1 MRIFVLI
8 VAVGVVLACSPFQ
21 DGGSFGESGEPGPYD
36 GETSLEERIAS
47 YPTVVRATLDRVTSE
62 VVAAGGYGT
71 GSYVIVV
78 KFHLTV
84 LEYLNGTGATSITAV
99 WGSFNLHDTRGSAEA
114 ARPSVV
120 AQRDTS
126 FDDRQA
132 VFFLTSDFWELF
144 ATLKAENTYYLSDA
158 EDFVNDD
165 FMSLSSRHNRLWLPT
180 ADGTT
185 GTGDSQ
191 EFLLA
196 LPEPSPPQATP
207 NAPTITLGALRAKIA
222 SVIAELNGG
231 DGSEAY
237 KECIRRRYKADRQTL
252 HAKSEGRERS
262 LRAGAGVTTH
272 RVASGGPAGTVI
284 YDIDLLG
291 HYPDEKF
298 FTTWLEGGDAALF
311 AMVDGPTTPKE
322 KNYDGVLTAGED
334 WISYTQS
341 LKSLRPL
348 PGGEYTFN
356 IRDRTL
362 RPTLSLCIDASTHE
376 WTVTANAPEGVL
388 HEAFF
393 DPVTVGTTVSADDT
407 NGQLE
412 PASFTGANGSSAT
425 LETISWEAGA
435 GDSGTVKIEVTPDY
449 ALAGHFLDF
458 IELDGSVSLSLD
470 VADATDDAPNN
481 TLSWSVATQP
491 WEDGDLLMV
500 RIREAK

>member
-1 MRIFVLI
+1 ML
-8 VAVGVVLACSPFQ
+8 LACMLLSCSLLQ
-21 DGGSFGESGEPGPYD
+21 DHESIGESSEPGPFD
-36 GETSLEERIAS
+36 GETSLEERIAN

-99 WGSFNLHDTRGSAEA
+99 WGSEDLHDTRGSAEA

-126 FDDRQA
+126 FDDREA

-144 ATLKAENTYYLSDA
+144 ATLKAENTYFTDYAGSYSD
-158 EDFVNDD
+158 DD
-165 FMSLSSRHNRLWLPT
+165 SMSLSSRHNRLWLPT
-180 ADGTT
+180 ANGTT

-196 LPEPSPPQATP
+196 LPEPSTAQAAP

-222 SVIAELNGG
+222 SVTAELHGG

-237 KECIRRRYKADRQTL
+237 KECIRRRYTADRQTFY
-252 HAKSEGRERS
+252 AKSEGRETS
-262 LRAGAGVTTH
+262 LRAGVTPH
-272 RVASGGPAGTVI
+272 RVASGRPAGTVI
-284 YDIDLLG
+284 YDQDLLG
-291 HYPDEKF
+291 DYPDEKY

-311 AMVDGPTTPKE
+311 AMVDGPTTPEE

-348 PGGEYTFN
+348 PGWR
-356 IRDRTL
+356 I
-362 RPTLSLCIDASTHE
+362 H
-376 WTVTANAPEGVL
+376 VQ
-388 HEAFF
+388 HQ
-393 DPVTVGTTVSADDT
+393 
-407 NGQLE
+407 GQDS
-412 PASFTGANGSSAT
+412 PAYLKSM
-425 LETISWEAGA
+425 
-435 GDSGTVKIEVTPDY
+435 Y
-449 ALAGHFLDF
+449 
-458 IELDGSVSLSLD
+458 
-470 VADATDDAPNN
+470 
-481 TLSWSVATQP
+481 
-491 WEDGDLLMV
+491 
-500 RIREAK
+500 